1 MAEINGVKITDG
13 EFTRLQETATAFV
26 LKRAFKKN
34 QKFKDEEAILKD
46 STTRKGLQKIFLY
59 NGKTLLNL
67 NPKLYKLLPKTA
79 PERKWMD
86 TFWQQQSVLITEYA
100 NSNFTHFDRDKKN
113 GFMEYIVDLINERY
127 GIPKNAKD
135 TWNPADIWLVRDQ
148 KNVEKQ
154 IEAAIGSK
162 GSPIE
167 KLNVVMRRMLREGEL
182 VGVSLKLISGKAKYV
197 LINADY
203 KFLSDMDRMYN
214 GYKYKLGKIIY
225 RLQMKDKMQF
235 VTQDTVIFVK
245 NSDNK
250 DIAKFQIKG
259 NGTSSLTNLKIEGT
273 ELGASSAKLGKAPLN
288 LVEKLADYYAKPEGN
303 QKIFNPYT
311 RKNGNYPTTKDE
323 FVEHEIAN
331 YNKSTSFS
339 QRFANLYDTDL
350 VETDIEKLATRKG
363 ASTPFEEN
371 MYKVLSKKLKSGEE
385 VQGDKYWFA
394 NTKLMQLVF
403 VDELLKME
411 EGTRDEFLT
420 DLLFLCQKQG
430 RKVYSFGPFG
440 KLY

>member
-1 MAEINGVKITDG
+1 
-13 EFTRLQETATAFV
+13 
-26 LKRAFKKN
+26 
-34 QKFKDEEAILKD
+34 
-46 STTRKGLQKIFLY
+46 
-59 NGKTLLNL
+59 
-67 NPKLYKLLPKTA
+67 
-79 PERKWMD
+79 
-86 TFWQQQSVLITEYA
+86 
-100 NSNFTHFDRDKKN
+100 
-113 GFMEYIVDLINERY
+113 
-127 GIPKNAKD
+127 
-135 TWNPADIWLVRDQ
+135 
-148 KNVEKQ
+148 
-154 IEAAIGSK
+154 
-162 GSPIE
+162 
-167 KLNVVMRRMLREGEL
+167 MRRMLREGEL
-182 VGVSLKLISGKAKYV
+182 VGVSLKLISGTAKYV

-323 FVEHEIAN
+323 FVAHEIAN

-350 VETDIEKLATRKG
+350 VETDIQKESTRKG
-363 ASTPFEEN
+363 APTPFEKN

-394 NTKLMQLVF
+394 NSKLMQLVF